1 MTLRGVCLQAQ
12 AERAAW
18 DMAKEAG
25 LDLVTINPSLV
36 LGPVLTS
43 RADATSIILMKV
55 RENASREF
63 VMNSTLHCYS
73 KPTMAHS
80 LDLICMQQCTD
91 KDVASWC
98 QLFQGV

>member
-1 MTLRGVCLQAQ
+1 MQAQ

-18 DMAKEAG
+18 DLAKEAG

-55 RENASREF
+55 REHADVSSVYHGDYTA
-63 VMNSTLHCYS
+63 VMEQAYLACLAQAVEAPKHAWRR
-73 KPTMAHS
+73 P
-80 LDLICMQQCTD
+80 
-91 KDVASWC
+91 
-98 QLFQGV
+98 

>member
-1 MTLRGVCLQAQ
+1 MLPKGTHLDNRGKCLQAQ

-25 LDLVTINPSLV
+25 LDLVSINPSLV

-55 RENASREF
+55 CADANQVF
-63 VMNSTLHCYS
+63 VMGSVV
-73 KPTMAHS
+73 
-80 LDLICMQQCTD
+80 QR
-91 KDVASWC
+91 
-98 QLFQGV
+98 